1 VKLLLVTDAWQ
12 PQVNGVVT
20 TLVELVRALAVM
32 GVETQVIE
40 PGLFKT
46 RPCPGY
52 PGIDIALRPGPTMR
66 RLFEAARVDAVHIAT
81 EGPLGWAARREC
93 LRRGWPFTTA
103 FHTRFPEI
111 LQAALKLPLWAG
123 YAVFRHFH
131 KPSAGI
137 MVPAPGTLALLRAR
151 GLSPLKEWTHGV
163 DIEMFHPR
171 LREALPPLSASTHP
185 ACVAKVLAARA
196 DGRPVLL
203 YVGRVSY
210 EKNIAA
216 FLNMPFDGVKLVCGE
231 GPLRSQLEQAHPQAQ
246 WLGVLPRDLLAWV
259 YAQANVFV
267 FPSKAD
273 TFGLV
278 LLEAMACGTPIAAY
292 PEPGPR
298 AVLGVS
304 HGVTPAGAIDDD
316 LSSACTAALGACR
329 QATQAQASRFG
340 WPATAERFASLLVP
354 MNGPR

>member
-1 VKLLLVTDAWQ
+1 MKLLLVTDAWQ

-20 TLVELVRALAVM
+20 TLVELVQALDAM
-32 GVETQVIE
+32 GVETLVIE
-40 PGLFKT
+40 PSQFNT

-52 PGIDIALRPGPTMR
+52 PGIDIALRPGAAMR
-66 RLFEAARVDAVHIAT
+66 QRFDTARVDAVHIAT

-137 MVPAPGTLALLRAR
+137 MVPAPGTLALLHER
-151 GLSPLKEWTHGV
+151 GLRPLKEWTHGV
-163 DIEMFHPR
+163 DTDLFHPR
-171 LREALPPLSASTHP
+171 LRDAPPPVSASTHP
-185 ACVAKVLAARA
+185 ACVAKVLQAKA

-216 FLNMPFDGVKLVCGE
+216 YLDMPFDGIKLVCGE
-231 GPLRSQLEQAHPQAQ
+231 GPVRPQLEKAYPQAH

-259 YAQANVFV
+259 YAQASVFV

-304 HGVTPAGAIDDD
+304 HGATPAGAMDEN
-316 LSSACTAALGACR
+316 LAAACASALQACR
-329 QATQAQASRFG
+329 QATQARASCFG

-354 MNGPR
+354 LQGPR